1 MKKILIVLASV
12 VGLILLAAIIVP
24 VIYKDDI
31 QAAVDQALAE
41 NLNAD
46 VYYDISTFDLSLFS
60 NFPHVTVSMEDF
72 GIANRAPF
80 EGDTLV
86 SVGTFELVVNL
97 KSVLFEEQPRLS
109 ELNLDRANLFIY
121 IKEDGSANYD
131 IAVASE
137 KEEAAPA
144 DTTASDF
151 SIGIDHWEVTNSNII
166 YEDLTLPMLMVLEN
180 VNHTGT
186 GDFTLDVFDMET
198 ISDIERLTVNY
209 DGVEYMTNKQ
219 VDADVTM
226 QMNLLEMKFTFKD
239 NTVAVND
246 FDLGFDGFFAMP
258 GDDMVMD
265 IDYTAQ
271 DNTFKSLFSL
281 VPGVYQSDFQGLT
294 AEGTVDFSGFVR
306 GTYNDTSIPAF
317 RMQLATANSM
327 FQYPDLPTAV
337 TNIDVDLL
345 VETGEDGNLD
355 NTVVNL
361 ETFHAQMGNNPIE
374 ASFLMRGLD
383 KPYIEADAQAELD
396 LEELNRMF
404 PMDSLSMKGAFD
416 MNLAAKGT
424 YDTTTNQIPQVN
436 LAMNMQ
442 NGYVKSGD
450 YPPLENINFASSVVN
465 ETGKLAQTVVRL
477 NDFYMQLA
485 GEPFSANMVLT
496 NLEDYTWNVNV
507 KGALNLAPLTQI
519 YPMEGMELA
528 GLIRAELASQGKM
541 SDVEAENY
549 QALQTSGSMEV
560 QDFRYVAEDFPQG
573 FTIDNARGS
582 FDPRSITLSNFDG
595 AAGDTDLR
603 MNGSIANYI
612 GYIFGENQTL
622 RGELALKS
630 GKMNLNEFMTE
641 DSEAVEEDTAA
652 APLEVVEIPRDIDFV
667 FNSSIAEVIYDD
679 LTLNNFKGTLIVR
692 DGVLRMDQLDFN
704 TLGGQFAMTGAYDP
718 RDLQKPTFDFNLDIA
733 DLAISRAY
741 TNFNTVQALAPIAK
755 NMEGTFS
762 TNFRLA
768 GLLMPDMSPDMS
780 TLDGKGIVEVDDAA
794 VEDSKLVSAITT
806 VSKLNNTN
814 SITLNDVTIRAEI
827 KSGRVFVEPFD
838 VNIGN
843 FKTTLAGSNGID
855 GSIDYVA
862 KMNIPAGAVGSAVN
876 NAIANLTGMDGAVSS
891 DIKLNLGIGG
901 TYDDPKVSLAG
912 AEAGESTSQS
922 AKQAVAAKVEQEKE
936 ELKAELDKQK
946 AEVEAKAKAEAER
959 MKKEAEAKAN
969 AEAEKAKEQV
979 KEEVQETKE
988 EIEQEAKK
996 KLKKL
1001 FRPPY

>member
-1 MKKILIVLASV
+1 MKKLLIVLASV
-12 VGLILLAAIIVP
+12 VGLVLLAAIIIP

-31 QAAVDQALAE
+31 QAAVDKALAK

-46 VYYDISTFDLSLFS
+46 VYYDISTFDLSLLS
-60 NFPHVTVSMEDF
+60 DFPNVTVSMDDF
-72 GIANRAPF
+72 GVVNRAPF

-109 ELNLDRANLFIY
+109 ELNLDRPNLFIY
-121 IKEDGSANYD
+121 VKEDGSANYD

-137 KEEAAPA
+137 EEETAPA
-144 DTTASDF
+144 DTAASDF
-151 SIGIDHWEVTNSNII
+151 SIGIDHWEVTNANII
-166 YEDLTLPMLMVLEN
+166 YEDLTLPMLMVIEN
-180 VNHTGT
+180 MNHTGS

-198 ISDIERLTVNY
+198 LTDIERLTVNY

-226 QMNLLEMKFTFKD
+226 LMDLADMKFTFKE
-239 NTVAVND
+239 NVVKVND
-246 FDLGFDGFFAMP
+246 FGFGFDGFFAMP
-258 GDDMVMD
+258 GDDMEMD
-265 IDYTAQ
+265 INYAAR

-281 VPGVYQSDFQGLT
+281 VPGAYQSDFEGLQ
-294 AEGTVDFSGFVR
+294 AEGTVDFSGYIR
-306 GTYNDTSIPAF
+306 GTYNDTSMPAF
-317 RMQLATANSM
+317 KMQLATTNSM

-383 KPYIEADAQAELD
+383 KPYIETNAKAQLD
-396 LEELNRMF
+396 LGQLNSMF
-404 PMDSLSMKGAFD
+404 PMDSLSFKGSFD
-416 MNLAAKGT
+416 MNLTAQGT
-424 YDTTTNQIPQVN
+424 YDSTTNQIPQVN
-436 LAMNMQ
+436 LVMNMQ

-465 ETGKLAQTVVRL
+465 ESGQLAQTVVRL
-477 NDFYMQLA
+477 NDFDMQLA

-496 NLEDYTWNVNV
+496 NLEDYTWDVNV
-507 KGALNLAPLTQI
+507 DGAIDLAEMMHF

-528 GLIRAELASQGKM
+528 GLIRAELSSQGKM

-560 QDFRYVAEDFPQG
+560 QDFRYVGEDFPQG
-573 FTIDNARGS
+573 FTIDNAQGS

-595 AAGDTDLR
+595 AAGNTDLR

-612 GYIFGENQTL
+612 GYLFGENQTL
-622 RGELALKS
+622 RGEMALKS

-641 DSEAVEEDTAA
+641 DSEPVEEDTTE

-692 DGVLRMDQLDFN
+692 DGVVRMDQLDFN
-704 TLGGQFAMTGAYDP
+704 TLGGQFAMSGSYDP
-718 RDLQKPTFDFNLDIA
+718 RNLQKPSFDFNLDIA
-733 DLAISRAY
+733 DLAISKAY
-741 TNFNTVQALAPIAK
+741 ANFNTVQALAPIAEK
-755 NMEGTFS
+755 MNGTFS

-780 TLDGKGIVEVDDAA
+780 TLDGKGILEVDDAA

-827 KSGRVFVEPFD
+827 ESGRIFVEPFD
-838 VNIGN
+838 VNIGD
-843 FKTTLAGSNGID
+843 FETTLAGSNGID
-855 GSIDYVA
+855 GSVDYLA
-862 KMNIPAGAVGSAVN
+862 KMHIPAGVVGSTVN
-876 NAIANLTGMDGAVSS
+876 NAIAKLTGASGPVSS
-891 DIKLNLGIGG
+891 DITLNLNIGG
-901 TYDDPKVSLAG
+901 TYDNLKVSLAG
-912 AEAGESTSQS
+912 ANAGESTAQS
-922 AKQAVAAKVEQEKE
+922 AKAAVATKIEQEKK
-936 ELKAELDKQK
+936 ELRAEIEKQK
-946 AEVEAKAKAEAER
+946 AEAETKAKAEAER
-959 MKKEAEAKAN
+959 LKKEAEEKAR

-988 EIEQEAKK
+988 EIKEEAKK
-996 KLKKL
+996 KLKKF
-1001 FRPPY
+1001 FRPPF